1 MISISKKGV
10 FMKTNGLFKVWGL
23 FLVLIALVFSAC
35 SDSHKEKKDALEVI
49 KQRGVLKVGVF
60 SDKPPFGSVDSKGQY
75 QGYDVVIAKRMALDL
90 LGDENKIEFIPV
102 EASARVEF
110 LKANKVDIIMANFT
124 RTKER
129 EKVVDFAKPY
139 MKVALGV
146 ISKDGV
152 IKNIEELKDKELIVN
167 KGTTADFY
175 FTKNYPNIKL
185 LKFEQ
190 NTETFLALLNDKAIA
205 LAHDN
210 TLLLAWTKQHPEFK
224 LGITS
229 LGDQDVIAPAI
240 KKGNPKLLEWLN
252 NEMDSLIS
260 SDFLKEAY
268 KETLEPVYGDGIKP
282 EEIIFE

>member
-1 MISISKKGV
+1 MILISKKGV

-75 QGYDVVIAKRMALDL
+75 QGYDVIIAKRMALDL

-190 NTETFLALLNDKAIA
+190 NTETFLALLNNKATA

-210 TLLLAWTKQHPEFK
+210 TLLLAWAKQHPEFK

-229 LGDQDVIAPAI
+229 LGDKDVIAPAI

-252 NEMDSLIS
+252 NEIDSLIS

-268 KETLEPVYGDGIKP
+268 KQTLEPVYGDEIKP

>member
-1 MISISKKGV
+1 
-10 FMKTNGLFKVWGL
+10 MKTNGLFKVWGL

-152 IKNIEELKDKELIVN
+152 IKNIEELEGKELIVN

-190 NTETFLALLNDKAIA
+190 NTETFLALLNNKATA

-229 LGDQDVIAPAI
+229 LGDKDVIAPAI

-252 NEMDSLIS
+252 NEIDSLIS

-268 KETLEPVYGDGIKP
+268 KETLEPVYGDEIKP

>member
-124 RTKER
+124 HTKER

-190 NTETFLALLNDKAIA
+190 NTETFLALLNNKAIA

-210 TLLLAWTKQHPEFK
+210 TLLLAWAKQHPEFK

-229 LGDQDVIAPAI
+229 LGDKDVIAPAI

-268 KETLEPVYGDGIKP
+268 KETLEPVYGDEIKP

>member
-1 MISISKKGV
+1 MILISKKGV

-23 FLVLIALVFSAC
+23 FLVLIALGFSAC

-60 SDKPPFGSVDSKGQY
+60 SDKPPFGSVDSKGKY

-190 NTETFLALLNDKAIA
+190 NTETFLALLNNKATA

-210 TLLLAWTKQHPEFK
+210 TLLLAWAKQHPEFK

-229 LGDQDVIAPAI
+229 LGDKDVIAPAI

-268 KETLEPVYGDGIKP
+268 KETLEPVYGDEIKP

>member
-1 MISISKKGV
+1 MILISKKGV
-10 FMKTNGLFKVWGL
+10 FMKTNGLFKMWGL

-190 NTETFLALLNDKAIA
+190 NTETFLALLNNKATA

-210 TLLLAWTKQHPEFK
+210 TLLLAWAKQHPEFK

-229 LGDQDVIAPAI
+229 LGDKDVIAPAI

-252 NEMDSLIS
+252 NEIDSLIS

-268 KETLEPVYGDGIKP
+268 KETLEPVYGDEIKP

>member
-1 MISISKKGV
+1 MVLISKKGV

-49 KQRGVLKVGVF
+49 KQRRVLKVGVF
-60 SDKPPFGSVDSKGQY
+60 SDKPPFGSVDSKGKY

-190 NTETFLALLNDKAIA
+190 NTETFLALLNNKATA

-210 TLLLAWTKQHPEFK
+210 TLLLAWAKQHPEFK

-229 LGDQDVIAPAI
+229 LGDKDVIAPAI

-252 NEMDSLIS
+252 NEIDSLIS

-268 KETLEPVYGDGIKP
+268 KETLEPVYGDEIKP

>member
-23 FLVLIALVFSAC
+23 FLVLIALAFSAC

-90 LGDENKIEFIPV
+90 LGDENKIEFVPV

-129 EKVVDFAKPY
+129 EKVVDFANPY

-210 TLLLAWTKQHPEFK
+210 TLLLAWIKQHPEFK

-229 LGDQDVIAPAI
+229 LGDKDVIAPAI

>member
-1 MISISKKGV
+1 MILISKKGV
-10 FMKTNGLFKVWGL
+10 FMKTNGLFKMWGL

-124 RTKER
+124 HTKER

-190 NTETFLALLNDKAIA
+190 NTETFLALLNNKATA

-210 TLLLAWTKQHPEFK
+210 TLLLAWAKQHPEFK

-229 LGDQDVIAPAI
+229 LGDKDVIAPAI

-252 NEMDSLIS
+252 NEIDSLIS

-268 KETLEPVYGDGIKP
+268 KETLEPVYGDEIKP

>member
-1 MISISKKGV
+1 M
-10 FMKTNGLFKVWGL
+10 
-23 FLVLIALVFSAC
+23 IALIFNAC

-75 QGYDVVIAKRMALDL
+75 QGYDVVIAKHMALDL

-190 NTETFLALLNDKAIA
+190 NTETFLALLNNKAIA

-210 TLLLAWTKQHPEFK
+210 TLLLAWIKQHPEFK

-229 LGDQDVIAPAI
+229 LGDKDVIAPAI

>member
-1 MISISKKGV
+1 
-10 FMKTNGLFKVWGL
+10 MKTNGLFKVWGL

-60 SDKPPFGSVDSKGQY
+60 SDKPPFGSVDSKGEY
-75 QGYDVVIAKRMALDL
+75 QGYDVVIAKRMAFDL

-190 NTETFLALLNDKAIA
+190 NTETFLALLNNKAAA

-210 TLLLAWTKQHPEFK
+210 TLLLAWIKQHPEFK

-229 LGDQDVIAPAI
+229 LGDKDVIAPAI
-240 KKGNPKLLEWLN
+240 KKGNHKLLEWLD

-268 KETLEPVYGDGIKP
+268 KETLEPVYGSEIKP

>member
-210 TLLLAWTKQHPEFK
+210 TLLLAWIKQHPEFK
-224 LGITS
+224 LGIAS
-229 LGDQDVIAPAI
+229 LGDKDVIAPAI

-252 NEMDSLIS
+252 NEIDSLIS

-268 KETLEPVYGDGIKP
+268 KETLEPVYGDEIKP

>member
-1 MISISKKGV
+1 MVLISKKGG
-10 FMKTNGLFKVWGL
+10 FMKTNGLFKMWGL

-60 SDKPPFGSVDSKGQY
+60 SDKPPFGSVDSKGKY
-75 QGYDVVIAKRMALDL
+75 QGYDVIIAKRMALDL

-129 EKVVDFAKPY
+129 ERVVDFAKPY

-146 ISKDGV
+146 VSKDGV

-190 NTETFLALLNDKAIA
+190 NTETFLALLNNKATA

-229 LGDQDVIAPAI
+229 LGDKDVIAPAI

-252 NEMDSLIS
+252 NEIDSLIS

-268 KETLEPVYGDGIKP
+268 KETLEPVYGDEIKP

>member
-1 MISISKKGV
+1 MVLISKKGV

-23 FLVLIALVFSAC
+23 FLVLITLVFNAC

-75 QGYDVVIAKRMALDL
+75 QGYDVIIAKRMALDL

-190 NTETFLALLNDKAIA
+190 NTETFLALLNNKATA

-210 TLLLAWTKQHPEFK
+210 TLLLAWAKQHPEFK

-229 LGDQDVIAPAI
+229 LGDKDVIAPAI

>member
-1 MISISKKGV
+1 MILISKKGV
-10 FMKTNGLFKVWGL
+10 FMKTNGLFKMWGL
-23 FLVLIALVFSAC
+23 FLVLIALVFNAC

-190 NTETFLALLNDKAIA
+190 NTETFLALLNNKATA

-210 TLLLAWTKQHPEFK
+210 TLLLAWIKQHPEFK

-229 LGDQDVIAPAI
+229 LGDKDVIAPAI
-240 KKGNPKLLEWLN
+240 KKDNPKLLEWLN
-252 NEMDSLIS
+252 NEIDSLIS

>member
-23 FLVLIALVFSAC
+23 FLVLIALAFSAC

-90 LGDENKIEFIPV
+90 LGDENKIEFVPV

-190 NTETFLALLNDKAIA
+190 NTETFLALLNNKAIA

-210 TLLLAWTKQHPEFK
+210 TLLLAWIKQHPEFK

-229 LGDQDVIAPAI
+229 LGDKDVIAPAI

>member
-1 MISISKKGV
+1 MILISKKGV

-129 EKVVDFAKPY
+129 EKVVTFAKPY

-175 FTKNYPNIKL
+175 FTKNYPNIRL

-190 NTETFLALLNDKAIA
+190 NTETFLALLNNKATA

-210 TLLLAWTKQHPEFK
+210 TLLLAWIKQHPEFK

-229 LGDQDVIAPAI
+229 LGDKDVIAPAI

-252 NEMDSLIS
+252 NEIDSLIS

-268 KETLEPVYGDGIKP
+268 KETLEPVYGDEIKP

>member
-1 MISISKKGV
+1 MILISKKGV

-60 SDKPPFGSVDSKGQY
+60 SDKPPFGSVDSKGKY
-75 QGYDVVIAKRMALDL
+75 QGYDVIIAKRMALDL

-152 IKNIEELKDKELIVN
+152 IKNIEELEDKELIVN

-190 NTETFLALLNDKAIA
+190 NTETFLALLNNKAIA

-210 TLLLAWTKQHPEFK
+210 TLLLAWAKQHPEFK

-229 LGDQDVIAPAI
+229 LGDKDVIAPAI

-268 KETLEPVYGDGIKP
+268 KETLEPVYGDEIKP

>member
-75 QGYDVVIAKRMALDL
+75 QGYDVVIAKHMALDL

-229 LGDQDVIAPAI
+229 LGDKDVIAPAI

>member
-60 SDKPPFGSVDSKGQY
+60 SDKPPFGSVDSKGKY

-129 EKVVDFAKPY
+129 EKVVDFANPY

-152 IKNIEELKDKELIVN
+152 IKNIEELEDKELIVN

-229 LGDQDVIAPAI
+229 LGDKDVIAPAI

>member
-1 MISISKKGV
+1 
-10 FMKTNGLFKVWGL
+10 MKTNGLFKVWGL
-23 FLVLIALVFSAC
+23 FLVLIALVFNAC

-190 NTETFLALLNDKAIA
+190 NTETFLALLNNKATA

-210 TLLLAWTKQHPEFK
+210 TLLLAWAKQHPEFK

-229 LGDQDVIAPAI
+229 LGDKDVIAPAI

-252 NEMDSLIS
+252 NEIDSLIS

-268 KETLEPVYGDGIKP
+268 KETLEPVYGDENKP

>member
-1 MISISKKGV
+1 MVLISKKGV
-10 FMKTNGLFKVWGL
+10 FMKTNGLFKMWGL
-23 FLVLIALVFSAC
+23 FLVLIALVFNAC

-60 SDKPPFGSVDSKGQY
+60 SDKPPFGSVDSKGKY

-146 ISKDGV
+146 VSKDGV
-152 IKNIEELKDKELIVN
+152 IKNIEELEGKELIVN

-190 NTETFLALLNDKAIA
+190 NTETFLALLNNKATA

-210 TLLLAWTKQHPEFK
+210 TLLLAWIKQHPEFK

-229 LGDQDVIAPAI
+229 LGDKDVIAPAI

-252 NEMDSLIS
+252 NEIDSLIS

-268 KETLEPVYGDGIKP
+268 KETLEPVYGDEIKP

>member
-1 MISISKKGV
+1 MILISKKGV
-10 FMKTNGLFKVWGL
+10 FMKTNGLFKMWGL

-60 SDKPPFGSVDSKGQY
+60 SDKPPFGSVDSKGNY

-190 NTETFLALLNDKAIA
+190 NTETFLALLNNKATA

-229 LGDQDVIAPAI
+229 LGDKDVIAPAI

-252 NEMDSLIS
+252 NEIDSLIS

-268 KETLEPVYGDGIKP
+268 KETLEPVYSDGIKP

>member
-1 MISISKKGV
+1 MILISKKGV
-10 FMKTNGLFKVWGL
+10 FMKTNGLFKMWGL
-23 FLVLIALVFSAC
+23 FLVLIALVFNAC

-60 SDKPPFGSVDSKGQY
+60 SDKPPFGSVDSKGKY

-175 FTKNYPNIKL
+175 FTKNYPDIKL

-190 NTETFLALLNDKAIA
+190 NTETFLALLNNKATA

-210 TLLLAWTKQHPEFK
+210 TLLLAWIKQHPEFK

-229 LGDQDVIAPAI
+229 LGDKDVIAPAI

-268 KETLEPVYGDGIKP
+268 KETLEPVYGDEIKP

>member
-1 MISISKKGV
+1 MVLISKKGV

-190 NTETFLALLNDKAIA
+190 NTETFLALLNNKATA

-210 TLLLAWTKQHPEFK
+210 TLLLAWAKQHPEFK

-229 LGDQDVIAPAI
+229 LGDKDVIAPAI

-268 KETLEPVYGDGIKP
+268 KETLEPVYGDEIKP